1 MYVSIC
7 HVSIC
12 SPNSLCAYL
21 YWERE
26 KMHIRMFLQHQ
37 IIPFVQCT
45 YDTPILLF
53 WSYRVQCFY
62 TSELIPCNKCLGMWH
77 TPNTHSLALIQYLY
91 ILWMSPIPA
100 NFDWAIT
107 MAREGATTE
116 NDIEMEKICSGWL
129 AACLVE
135 KRSPIV
141 SVRSLHPHGMPENSL
156 TSFTIPYWHTYTQFP
171 TSFHREFERNFLIG
185 FNSFIVN
192 KLKSCNKA
200 M

>member
-116 NDIEMEKICSGWL
+116 NDIEMEKMCSGWL
-129 AACLVE
+129 PAWWKKGVPLWVYALSIHMECL
-135 KRSPIV
+135 KIRWRHSQSHTGTHTP
-141 SVRSLHPHGMPENSL
+141 SFPLHFIGNSNE
-156 TSFTIPYWHTYTQFP
+156 TF
-171 TSFHREFERNFLIG
+171 
-185 FNSFIVN
+185 
-192 KLKSCNKA
+192 
-200 M
+200 